1 MPSAKEKVRL
11 ARPRARVAPD
21 ATRRDAFDAFV
32 CTPRAFEYILK
43 SPRPTPPST
52 QTCTICFVDGAV
64 CDGILCAETHYTCG
78 ECFEAYVMSESG
90 KSLGELKKREGRIL
104 CPFNTDAMKGADRC
118 NATCFADKD
127 IAKNVS
133 NDAFAAYL
141 RAREKIREEAMAEEM
156 RKEMEQRVELERQRA
171 GNAAEASERLRGARE
186 HVVEKILTLSCPRC
200 TQAFVDFEGC
210 FALNCSRCRAAFCA
224 YCLAD
229 CGKDA
234 HAHVGSC
241 PEGAASLKAMKSKE
255 KAAGGG
261 GGGGGG
267 ARGLAGQG
275 TTYGTRAMFDESQ
288 KRRRCKH
295 LVLYLERHDG
305 ETQSKILEGVKTE
318 LADLGITS
326 RELRHWQKKEDK
338 AIAEREKKQQQ
349 ANLAAAAFF
358 DPIQAR
364 SIHWSP
370 YDPVRVV
377 NADP

>member
-1 MPSAKEKVRL
+1 
-11 ARPRARVAPD
+11 
-21 ATRRDAFDAFV
+21 
-32 CTPRAFEYILK
+32 
-43 SPRPTPPST
+43 
-52 QTCTICFVDGAV
+52 
-64 CDGILCAETHYTCG
+64 
-78 ECFEAYVMSESG
+78 
-90 KSLGELKKREGRIL
+90 
-104 CPFNTDAMKGADRC
+104 
-118 NATCFADKD
+118 
-127 IAKNVS
+127 
-133 NDAFAAYL
+133 
-141 RAREKIREEAMAEEM
+141 M

-349 ANLAAAAFF
+349 ANLAAAARGGGGGGGGGGMGPGRGGRAAAAIDPRGLGGFPFVGGPAAAAAAAFF

>member
-141 RAREKIREEAMAEEM
+141 RAREKIREEAMA
-156 RKEMEQRVELERQRA
+156 RPRA
-171 GNAAEASERLRGARE
+171 IPPSSKNARRLS
-186 HVVEKILTLSCPRC
+186 LSFSRPSSLSSSDPRRINPS
-200 TQAFVDFEGC
+200 A
-210 FALNCSRCRAAFCA
+210 
-224 YCLAD
+224 
-229 CGKDA
+229 
-234 HAHVGSC
+234 
-241 PEGAASLKAMKSKE
+241 P
-255 KAAGGG
+255 
-261 GGGGGG
+261 
-267 ARGLAGQG
+267 
-275 TTYGTRAMFDESQ
+275 
-288 KRRRCKH
+288 
-295 LVLYLERHDG
+295 
-305 ETQSKILEGVKTE
+305 
-318 LADLGITS
+318 
-326 RELRHWQKKEDK
+326 
-338 AIAEREKKQQQ
+338 
-349 ANLAAAAFF
+349 
-358 DPIQAR
+358 
-364 SIHWSP
+364 SP
-370 YDPVRVV
+370 
-377 NADP
+377 